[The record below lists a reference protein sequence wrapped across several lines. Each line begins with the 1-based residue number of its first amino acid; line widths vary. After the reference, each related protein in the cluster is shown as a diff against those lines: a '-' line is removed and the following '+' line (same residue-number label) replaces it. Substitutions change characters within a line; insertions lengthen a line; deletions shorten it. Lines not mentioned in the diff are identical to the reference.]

1 MTPGPGPPAQVNKV
15 ADVELV
21 QAIKLPL
28 KAVADHAWVVKIRQ
42 HADKT
47 NTTVTRAL
55 ELARWIFVREL
66 NNNPSFDL
74 EAHIKQPFFYAVFC
88 ALTSLKPR
96 AKAAPNPAQIATTQP
111 DVAPDSAVPDAAPT
125 AQKKYTIADF
135 RALVGKYLPGYL
147 RSTEFKV
154 EEFRSA
160 SQTANYEAMAMV
172 TQYVNGVKNHL
183 GPQLRRTI
191 NHALGSK
198 ARAAALRQQM
208 TGRPDR
214 EVRQAIEL
222 QVWAPARALKGQ
234 LKLPQPDPSELD
246 DDGRRVLDLLTPIYD
261 TYRTVDGFA
270 QDSIYYDVK
279 LHPERHIQAFWE
291 LSRVQ
296 EQLGLRALQPFP
308 TRTKCTPRH
317 TVIDRAVLCG
327 NIVEGVPASETS
339 ISAWA
344 RVLNIGHK
352 AFRTRNGYQFRGVV
366 QCDGLSISILK
377 TKVVR
382 LPVYKPPAE
391 QKNKQLARAVVAVVA
406 VVVVAG
412 AAVLGVAG
420 QQQQRERRRCQRQ
433 RRHRDRRLKRRRD
446 QWQKQW
452 QQSQRRRAR
461 RLRRKRQQ
469 HRAGAPE
476 RAAKRAAEAAAAP
489 KQAVPAPV
497 PPTPEEETAAQD
509 ALKTRARRPKQQK
522 RRRRRALDGAARGK
536 AAAGGVT
543 AGLTLHEN
551 AGAFVQPP
559 TIATSGIGAAS
570 AGAEV
575 QTGTGGAR
583 RGAWGAIRRQDAA
596 ANIPVAAP
604 QTQQPPAA
612 AAEEDAPVEPD
623 AAAEPVLSTHPK
635 HVYWAGRRFKEA
647 MDKVQWITDL
657 PKEELEKLL
666 SRMIS
671 AMAVRST
678 AEKPVT
684 FRATGCQRRKSQR
697 VRRFSDIRRKAAN
710 ENKAVLESE
719 RRLAEHS
726 WLGREDTDASTCQSV
741 RATTP
746 EAYERYVVQHSK
758 EWATLRDHYYDCPT
772 RNHGRPTQPVH
783 RKLELSAYLNRVQA
797 ERRLADKLRAVFGT
811 DCIVVLGDWSAPM
824 SKFHEPIKG
833 IGLRRSFQ
841 RHGFRLLMIR
851 EAFTSTWCP
860 HCEDGRLER
869 YKWVSNPRPWMYK
882 RHPTVMCHGLLRCP
896 APTRLDENGKETGRR
911 RHYNRDL
918 AAVLN
923 FRLIAESLAEGKG
936 SPSAFATAPT
946 PTAAPDP
953 TASQPTDNSSRVP
966 QPAPDDSGSTSGT
979 STPHKR
985 RPASEPAARAPKRPC
1000 ANSNGSSAHIN
1011 PNNELLRGCY
1021 RYRRQA

>member
-1 MTPGPGPPAQVNKV
+1 MGDTTTPGPGPPAQVNKV
-15 ADVELV
+15 ADVEIV

-47 NTTVTRAL
+47 NTTATRAL

-66 NNNPSFDL
+66 NDNPSFDL
-74 EAHIKQPFFYAVFC
+74 AAHTKQPFFYAVFC

-96 AKAAPNPAQIATTQP
+96 AKAAPNPAQPATAQP
-111 DVAPDSAVPDAAPT
+111 DVAPDSAVPDAAPTDPADAAPT

-135 RALVGKYLPGYL
+135 RALVGKYLPSYL
-147 RSTEFKV
+147 RSTGLKV

-160 SQTANYEAMAMV
+160 CQTANYEAMAMV

-183 GPQLRRTI
+183 GSQLRRTI

-214 EVRQAIEL
+214 EVRQATEL
-222 QVWAPARALKGQ
+222 QVWAPARVLKGQ
-234 LKLPQPDPSELD
+234 LKLPQPNPSELD
-246 DDGRRVLDLLTPIYD
+246 DDGRRVLDLLTPIYG
-261 TYRTVDGFA
+261 TYKTVDGFA

-317 TVIDRAVLCG
+317 TVIDRAMLCG
-327 NIVEGVPASETS
+327 NIVEGVPASETN

-352 AFRTRNGYQFRGVV
+352 AFRTRNGYQFRGVM

-391 QKNKQLARAVVAVVA
+391 QKNKQLARAVVAVV
-406 VVVVAG
+406 VMAG
-412 AAVLGVAG
+412 TAVLGVAG
-420 QQQQRERRRCQRQ
+420 QQQQQRERRRCQRQ
-433 RRHRDRRLKRRRD
+433 RRHRDRRLKRRQD

-452 QQSQRRRAR
+452 QQNQQRQA
-461 RLRRKRQQ
+461 

-476 RAAKRAAEAAAAP
+476 RAAEAAAAP
-489 KQAVPAPV
+489 KQLVPAPV
-497 PPTPEEETAAQD
+497 PPTPEEEIAAQD
-509 ALKTRARRPKQQK
+509 ALKIHARWLKQQK
-522 RRRRRALDGAARGK
+522 RRRRRTLDGAARGK

-543 AGLTLHEN
+543 AGPALREN
-551 AGAFVQPP
+551 AGAFVQTPAV
-559 TIATSGIGAAS
+559 ATSGIGAAS
-570 AGAEV
+570 AGAEM

-596 ANIPVAAP
+596 ANIPVAAS

-612 AAEEDAPVEPD
+612 APEEDAPVEPD

-635 HVYWAGRRFKEA
+635 HVYWARRHFKEA

-666 SRMIS
+666 PRMVFCDPGRRDEIF
-671 AMAVRST
+671 AMAARST

-726 WLGREDTDASTCQSV
+726 WLGREDTDASTYQSV

-746 EAYERYVVQHSK
+746 EAYERH
-758 EWATLRDHYYDCPT
+758 WATLRDHYYDCPT

-783 RKLELSAYLNRVQA
+783 RKLELSTYLNRVQA
-797 ERRLADKLRAVFGT
+797 ERRLADKLRAVFGA

-833 IGLRRSFQ
+833 IGLRRFFQ
-841 RHGFRLLMIR
+841 RHGFRLLMLR

-860 HCEDGRLER
+860 HCEDGRLEKC
-869 YKWVSNPRPWMYK
+869 KWVPNPRPWMYK
-882 RHPTVMCHGLLRCP
+882 RYPTVMCHGLLRCP
-896 APTRLDENGKETGRR
+896 NPTCLDENGKETGRR

-936 SPSAFATAPT
+936 IPERFCPRSHADGS
-946 PTAAPDP
+946 APDP
-953 TASQPTDNSSRVP
+953 TASQPTDSS
-966 QPAPDDSGSTSGT
+966 SGT
-979 STPHKR
+979 SMPHKR
-985 RPASEPAARAPKRPC
+985 RPPSEPV
-1000 ANSNGSSAHIN
+1000 AHTN

-1021 RYRRQA
+1021 RYRRQV